1 MTSLQELIK
10 HLERAIP
17 LYEEVGE
24 EDGMSGDYE
33 SAEQWFNNAKKLR
46 LLIDKVREQL
56 VVNKLI
62 STMTLTNWL
71 NEEENLE
78 VKSVVLFAL
87 EFLRDRDM
95 YSIEKLKE
103 NIDYYN
109 NILKTN
115 MSNRILKNG
124 E

>member
-1 MTSLQELIK
+1 M
-10 HLERAIP
+10 
-17 LYEEVGE
+17 
-24 EDGMSGDYE
+24 
-33 SAEQWFNNAKKLR
+33 R
-46 LLIDKVREQL
+46 LLIDKVKEQL
-56 VVNKLI
+56 VVNRLI

-87 EFLRDRDM
+87 EFLRDRDL
-95 YSIEKLKE
+95 YSVEKLKE

-115 MSNRILKNG
+115 INLKNG

>member
-33 SAEQWFNNAKKLR
+33 SSEQWFNNAKKLS
-46 LLIDKVREQL
+46 LLIDKIKEQL
-56 VVNKLI
+56 IVNKLI
-62 STMTLTNWL
+62 STMTLINWL
-71 NEEENLE
+71 NEEENSE
-78 VKSVVLFAL
+78 VKSVILFAL

-103 NIDYYN
+103 NVDYYN
-109 NILKTN
+109 NILKTD
-115 MSNRILKNG
+115 MSNRALKIG